1 MQVFD
6 AVLFCRIGEKKQEI
20 ERKKRNVKR
29 IGKQFEFDQ
38 AAENWAIDAE
48 FSARKA
54 RGKEWARLS
63 KERIGLN

>member
-1 MQVFD
+1 M
-6 AVLFCRIGEKKQEI
+6 
-20 ERKKRNVKR
+20 KR